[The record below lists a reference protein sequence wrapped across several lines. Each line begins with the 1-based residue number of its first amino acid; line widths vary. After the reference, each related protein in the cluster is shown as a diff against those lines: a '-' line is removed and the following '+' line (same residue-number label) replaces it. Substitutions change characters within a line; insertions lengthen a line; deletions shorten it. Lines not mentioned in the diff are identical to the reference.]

1 MASRSP
7 KAASRRPDSDISAPG
22 IPRSDIRAGGSWW
35 PWLLSL
41 ATVAA
46 AGAAMRSE
54 GRVWWCKCGRWN
66 LWVSDIWS
74 EHCSQHLVDPYTFSH
89 IAHGL
94 VFYGVL
100 AWVPGPWKRMSLAWK
115 LFVANLI
122 ECAWEVLEN
131 SSLVINR
138 YRAETISIG
147 YTGDSVINS
156 LGDIAA
162 AAAGVL
168 IAHVLGWKLTLAL
181 FVLMEV
187 VMLVTIKD
195 NLTLNVIMLVWP
207 IQAIKQWQGAGH
219 MPPA

>member
-1 MASRSP
+1 MASRSAARDGNKP
-7 KAASRRPDSDISAPG
+7 RSDKARRD
-22 IPRSDIRAGGSWW
+22 IPRSDIGGRGSWW
-35 PWLLSL
+35 PWVLAL

-46 AGAAMRSE
+46 AGAAMRME
-54 GRVWWCKCGRWN
+54 GRIWWCKCGKPN

-94 VFYGVL
+94 IFYGVL
-100 AWVPGPWKRMSLAWK
+100 AWVPGPWRRMSFGWK
-115 LFVANLI
+115 LFTANLI
-122 ECAWEVLEN
+122 ECGWEVLEN

-162 AAAGVL
+162 AAAGVVV
-168 IAHVLGWKLTLAL
+168 AHILGWKLTLAL

-187 VMLVTIKD
+187 MMLVTIRD

-207 IQAIKQWQGAGH
+207 IQALKQWQGAGH
-219 MPPA
+219 M